1 MSDRWFRRAA
11 KPGRRNPGR
20 RGDIGHRASEIFGR
34 TDGQTPA
41 LTPAYCPENGMDCCC
56 QGHALAPRH
65 WTWGAAPTSVNA
77 MLAGEVGPRGG
88 TAAAQAVRRPL
99 LRSTFCASPSRS
111 MSIRMAA
118 RPGSREKRRRTTT
131 TSRAPCGRHR
141 LRWHTWPTCRTVP
154 SLTEIRQAF
163 SPRCA
168 PPSRDSSTRTISSV

>member
-1 MSDRWFRRAA
+1 
-11 KPGRRNPGR
+11 
-20 RGDIGHRASEIFGR
+20 
-34 TDGQTPA
+34 
-41 LTPAYCPENGMDCCC
+41 MDCCC

-65 WTWGAAPTSVNA
+65 WTWGAALTSVNA
-77 MLAGEVGPRGG
+77 MLAGEVGARGG
-88 TAAAQAVRRPL
+88 TAAAQAARRPL

-131 TSRAPCGRHR
+131 TSRAPCGRDR

-154 SLTEIRQAF
+154 SLPGIRQAF

-168 PPSRDSSTRTISSV
+168 PPSRDSSTRTISIVQLGWMRWSQIIVCIVPFPPPISRRRTEPREFIIYLFRSGRGI